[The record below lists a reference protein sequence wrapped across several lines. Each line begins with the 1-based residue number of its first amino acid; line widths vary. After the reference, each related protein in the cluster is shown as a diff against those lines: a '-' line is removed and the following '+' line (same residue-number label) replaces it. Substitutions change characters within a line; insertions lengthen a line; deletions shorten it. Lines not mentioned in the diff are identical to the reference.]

1 MCPFYHSKTNEPALY
16 KQTFKYVNTT
26 LLYIIKKNYSQIC
39 VVIYNAKVLYSIINL
54 YNILKKIARSSL
66 CNMALQKPPM
76 MTSFVKVSVP

>member
-54 YNILKKIARSSL
+54 YNILKKLQDLPYATWL
-66 CNMALQKPPM
+66 CKNPQ
-76 MTSFVKVSVP
+76 